1 MVVSFWLWRLFLLPQ
16 RARICGFEWNVSTP
30 VDWVTIK
37 FGMDIDVS
45 LQMNDSGNL
54 LTFTQGSGQV
64 LWFMRKHFPFPSAL
78 AAHESGKHDTH

>member
-1 MVVSFWLWRLFLLPQ
+1 
-16 RARICGFEWNVSTP
+16 
-30 VDWVTIK
+30 
-37 FGMDIDVS
+37 MDIDVS

-64 LWFMRKHFPFPSAL
+64 LWFMSKHFPFPSAL

>member
-1 MVVSFWLWRLFLLPQ
+1 MDWHKTFYTQWLCPSDFGDFSSCPSVL
-16 RARICGFEWNVSTP
+16 V
-30 VDWVTIK
+30 

-64 LWFMRKHFPFPSAL
+64 LWFMSKHFPFPSAL